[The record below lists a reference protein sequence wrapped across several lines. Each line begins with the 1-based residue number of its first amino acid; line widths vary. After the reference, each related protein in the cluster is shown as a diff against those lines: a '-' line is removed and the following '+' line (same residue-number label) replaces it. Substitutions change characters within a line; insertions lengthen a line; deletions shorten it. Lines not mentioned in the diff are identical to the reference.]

1 LLKLVDS
8 STWLSI
14 TLIYNHVISRF
25 GIRKGRT
32 MKRISIAISMIAI
45 GVAVGVLVFGFGTI
59 GEDEG
64 TRGSTDNSYMDTAT
78 YIGSDSCS
86 GCHATKHTDW
96 ANSLHSM
103 MIQDPLVAN
112 VIGDFVNDPTL
123 NDTANGIPDVII
135 DLDDTGGVFTV
146 TLDNTTFSVD
156 QTVGSFWKQ
165 RYLTQL
171 NASMYFL
178 PIQWNVETSEWV
190 PYHLE
195 RWYNSAG
202 DLVPQPSATEDS
214 WDRGCAGCH
223 TTGTDVTYSAGT
235 NEWTATW
242 SELSVGC
249 EACHGP
255 ASDHMGNP
263 DFIWKSV
270 DAQIC
275 GSCHIRGTSN
285 GTVGIATDPLGYP
298 WSDTQGWYMPG
309 DTLAEF
315 YTPGEG
321 TWGDEQDSSKQHH
334 QQYRDWLTTE
344 SNGHAEWA
352 PGYAQRTDCMSCRTT
367 EGFIESLGGPTA
379 PDAGNATWLQTCAAC
394 HSAHDSA
401 GNDHQLRLPQNELC
415 VACHTIGTQEIDHE
429 PHHAQMEIIE
439 GSTILDAQVTGS
451 PWMGGVVTCTD
462 CHMIGTAKSALP
474 GDISSHTFK
483 VIMPDQTAAVG
494 VPNSCTSS
502 CHDGTTG
509 FTLTDVQAQS
519 SIDSWEST
527 ILPLKAG
534 TETNITAAEAALEEA
549 AHQDFPAATM
559 TEAED
564 LKNEMHFAF
573 GVVDSGL
580 GQYHNY
586 MFAEDLLDFA
596 NTKANEIP
604 ALFETGMLN
613 GTVQDQE
620 GNAVVGANIT
630 YGDIYV
636 LTDANGAFE
645 FEMAAGTRTF
655 SVLVNG
661 VEEATFSSTVTVDGE
676 DDVGVITIGEA
687 PPPPD
692 DDDEPDNLMLYL
704 ALIIVIIVV
713 IVIVAVVAMKRK
725 GGPSIEEEPMEEEMA
740 PEPEPEMEGEE

>member
-1 LLKLVDS
+1 
-8 STWLSI
+8 
-14 TLIYNHVISRF
+14 
-25 GIRKGRT
+25 
-32 MKRISIAISMIAI
+32 MKRISIAIAMIAI

-78 YIGSDSCS
+78 YVGSASCS

-96 ANSLHSM
+96 ANSLHSK

-112 VIGDFVNDPTL
+112 VIGDFTNDPTL
-123 NDTANGIPDVII
+123 NDTANNIPDVLIN
-135 DLDDTGGVFTV
+135 LDDTGGIFTV
-146 TLDNTTFSVD
+146 TMDGQAFTVD

-165 RYLTQL
+165 RYLTQI

-178 PIQWNVETSEWV
+178 PIQWNTDTSEWV
-190 PYHLE
+190 AYHLE
-195 RWYNSAG
+195 RWYDTNG
-202 DLVPQPSATEDS
+202 NIIPWPSATKDS

-223 TTGTDVTYSAGT
+223 TTGTDVTYNAGT
-235 NEWTATW
+235 NEWTATYN
-242 SELSVGC
+242 ELSVGC
-249 EACHGP
+249 ESCHGP

-285 GTVGIATDPLGYP
+285 GSLSGAPDPLGYP
-298 WSDTQGWYMPG
+298 WNDVEGWYMPG
-309 DTLAEF
+309 DTLSDF
-315 YTPGEG
+315 YVPGEG
-321 TWGDEQDSSKQHH
+321 TWGDEQDSSSKHH

-352 PGYAQRTDCMSCRTT
+352 PSYSQRTDCMSCRTT
-367 EGFIESLGGPTA
+367 EGFIETLGGPTA

-394 HSAHDSA
+394 HSSHDSA
-401 GNDHQLRLPQNELC
+401 GNDHQLRLPQDELC

-439 GSTILDAQVTGS
+439 GTTILDSKMSGTYPA
-451 PWMGGVVTCTD
+451 PWMNGGVTCTD

-483 VIMPDQTAAVG
+483 VILPNQTAAVG
-494 VPNSCTSS
+494 VPNSCTSY
-502 CHDGTTG
+502 CHDGVTG
-509 FTLTDVQAQS
+509 F
-519 SIDSWEST
+519 
-527 ILPLKAG
+527 PL
-534 TETNITAAEAALEEA
+534 TETAAQNQITGWYDLIHPLETSTGANITLAETAFEEA
-549 AHQDFPAATM
+549 AGQDFPAATM
-559 TEAED
+559 TDAQDALHEA
-564 LKNEMHFAF
+564 LFAY
-573 GVVDSGL
+573 GVVESGI
-580 GQYHNY
+580 GTRHNPSY
-586 MFAEDLLDFA
+586 AEELLDFA
-596 NTKANEIP
+596 NTKANEVT
-604 ALFETGMLN
+604 ALLDDLGTVTGI
-613 GTVQDQE
+613 VQDQE

-645 FEMAAGTRTF
+645 LELASGTRTF
-655 SVLVNG
+655 SVLVNE
-661 VEEATFSSTVTVDGE
+661 VEEATFDSTIVADAE
-676 DDVGVITIGEA
+676 DDVGIITVGEA

-704 ALIIVIIVV
+704 ALILVIIIVV
-713 IVIVAVVAMKRK
+713 VIIAVVAMKRR

-740 PEPEPEMEGEE
+740 PEPEPEPEMESEE